1 MEKEKYRPYKNGEEL
16 LKDYEKHHG
25 MLFFVMNER
34 PHFITIV
41 GFTDGGIKLANGDIW
56 SYSEIFRNLV
66 WADDK
71 SPCGVKIEEKEV
83 RKETEKNKYRPY
95 KERIEFLLDVEKHGT
110 KLFYKG
116 MDRDFSIMS
125 FNFINKELKV
135 MDICQPFTFWQLF
148 EQCLWADD
156 HSPMGVR
163 I

>member
-71 SPCGVKIEEKEV
+71 SPCGVKVEENKSKEA
-83 RKETEKNKYRPY
+83 EKNKYRPY
-95 KERIEFLLDVEKHGT
+95 KERLEFLLDVEKHGT
-110 KLFYKG
+110 KLLYKG

-135 MDICQPFTFWQLF
+135 MDICQPFTFYQLF
-148 EQCLWADD
+148 EHCLWADD